1 MVQQH
6 FAAAT
11 AAPYDLTRII
21 KQVEREIAAGLDV
34 NDNAAV
40 AAFAKQIERELLPR
54 IIPDRCYSIPE
65 LVEKFGYTRGL
76 FYKRR
81 KHLIRKDGRKSFV
94 LGRELLADIEAAP
107 TLAPAVPAVTT
118 AIAAAAAQPRR
129 RGRPRKVMVES
140 KPAVSSDAA

>member
-6 FAAAT
+6 LAAT
-11 AAPYDLTRII
+11 AAPYDLTRFI
-21 KQVEREIAAGLDV
+21 KQVERELAAGLDV
-34 NDNAAV
+34 NDNVAV
-40 AAFAKQIERELLPR
+40 AVLAKQIERDLLPR
-54 IIPDRCYSIPE
+54 IIPDRRYSIPE

-118 AIAAAAAQPRR
+118 AIAAAAAPPRR

-140 KPAVSSDAA
+140 KPAVSSKAA

>member
-1 MVQQH
+1 M
-6 FAAAT
+6 
-11 AAPYDLTRII
+11 
-21 KQVEREIAAGLDV
+21 DV

-54 IIPDRCYSIPE
+54 IIPDRRYSIPE

-118 AIAAAAAQPRR
+118 AIAAAAAPPRR

-140 KPAVSSDAA
+140 KPAVSSEAA